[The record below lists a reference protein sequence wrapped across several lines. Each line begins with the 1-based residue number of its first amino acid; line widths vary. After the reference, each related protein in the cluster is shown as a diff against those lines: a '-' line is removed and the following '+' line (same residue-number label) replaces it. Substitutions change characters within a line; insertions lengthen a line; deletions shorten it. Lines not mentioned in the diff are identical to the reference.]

1 VNVDDIT
8 QASAEGVSISNL
20 KLTYKNGNNSD
31 IVAYN
36 NASLECRITEKTK
49 DNEYS
54 KSVTVTYEGFVWN
67 TSSTDAV
74 AELSNL
80 QLLTMDDV
88 NDALHSNNNKGNQTV
103 KDLRFNVQF
112 SLQLRNNGNL
122 FVSNGVTSFLAGIK
136 QNLYVAEKLKN
147 VTVTSTHINSNKI
160 TVNLSYDGNTAADN
174 EVDVKSGFHSYLT
187 YYDDNNV
194 EINLDPSTGSSTSTV
209 DTTNNTIKFEH
220 TNDNLVQGKR
230 YDFKM
235 YVSNRSD
242 KSLTTPNTITVTPV
256 ISQPEA
262 AEPISFVSIV
272 RDSSNNFIGSN
283 FNVNVPQANT
293 DLSTNNFSKLQLVV
307 KVGNVEKVYDISSGL
322 WPEMQNVSRKFD
334 IFVDKNESLYNNLKN
349 YYGGQFTAKIY
360 TIGTYSDALKSS
372 NSLYASGSKKSIEIS
387 KTFYM
392 DSPTVTNKLMELTHV
407 NFVSGAQEYVAIYEG
422 DVSNVSQFSFDL
434 SGSGAVQSIIVTSQ
448 AVNPVDVSNLVI
460 LDPSKNYVKGT
471 IQTTFDALNNLGGL
485 VNVTSNIAMNESN
498 GGSYG
503 RSGVAVGSYKLYPLK
518 EPSADLDGLV
528 SITYPSITSGSFVDG
543 SVNAVLDISGSVNDY
558 LNSIVNT
565 IDASNVYFDG
575 ELYENGVSK
584 QNKRVRIWD
593 NRSNNQVSLAIEN
606 RFNSGIKY
614 KAEYNVS
621 LDMEAV
627 INNASSYNKYK
638 SFNQDEQY
646 LSKLGGSSNLEFSFT
661 SPPIDTQITAR
672 PKLWTDEKLNQ
683 LRVTG
688 DLAGNDLDRMLLV
701 VGAKDVNNNY
711 SIETQESTYSA
722 EAKDSN
728 NNWINSVDNVPA
740 EYVLDIDVAGNKYV
754 SDTDTLMF
762 GVVDINTNNDGY
774 VISKELDASAKAF
787 NTAVS
792 NLRAND
798 AANNLLEAKITNLKT
813 LEQPQNPPIDLS
825 NEFPV
830 LYGYDVSL
838 VDLSGVIN
846 NDTRG
851 AKEQALKDASDNW
864 VNTRK
869 ELYVILEDREAILK
883 TRNNISKLFATI
895 TTAFTG
901 VTDVNAL
908 KEKYLAVKDLSYALI
923 TRTSSSRNYPFYKYD
938 PSYVS
943 SAETLGL
950 AATADAAVGSN
961 PVGETTVTNPNLMT
975 YLTTQKQSMMS
986 GYDTAYENLHSA
998 KLANYYDVTVTP
1010 NLNNATEAS
1019 LKDVKFDKFSLYEN
1033 PLPDSYTERTVRA
1046 NELHKYFRSV
1056 NARNQNGFVSA
1067 NSRVVLN
1074 YNQHLVFV
1082 TAENELANLSQKII
1096 DASNAY
1102 YKILNQDRP
1111 AKYNSNLAS
1120 LLSQRD
1126 TRYDLEW
1133 KLYQAKL
1140 PYFDVSNVVDGDYS
1154 VVGKDTNNN
1163 WDPSGNTIEFNVSVK
1178 Y

>member
-1 VNVDDIT
+1 VNVNDIT
-8 QASAEGVSISNL
+8 QASDEGVSISNL
-20 KLTYKNGNNSD
+20 KLTYNGNNSD
-31 IVAYN
+31 IVTYD
-36 NASLECRITEKTK
+36 NATLECTITEKTK

-54 KSVTVTYEGFVWN
+54 KSVTVKYDGLVWN
-67 TSSTDAV
+67 NGV
-74 AELSNL
+74 AELSNVL
-80 QLLTMDDV
+80 KLMDMDDV
-88 NDALHSNNNKGNQTV
+88 NDALHTTNNKGNQTV
-103 KDLRFNVQF
+103 KDLLFNVQF
-112 SLQLRNNGNL
+112 TVKLQNNTNN
-122 FVSNGVTSFLAGIK
+122 FFTVNGKDLFLAGIK
-136 QNLYVAEKLKN
+136 QDLHVAEKLKN
-147 VTVTSTHINSNKI
+147 VTVTSTHISSNKI
-160 TVNLSYDGNTAADN
+160 TVNLSYDGNTAAAN
-174 EVDVKSGFHSYLT
+174 EDGVKSGFGSYLT
-187 YYDDNNV
+187 YYDASNIEV
-194 EINLDPSTGSSTSTV
+194 SLDPMDGESTSTSTV
-209 DTTNNTIKFEH
+209 NTANNTIKFVH
-220 TNDNLVQGKR
+220 INDKLQEGKQ
-230 YDFKM
+230 YDFNM
-235 YVSNRSD
+235 HVSNNSGTSD
-242 KSLTTPNTITVTPV
+242 ISPKKIRVTPV

-272 RDSSNNFIGSN
+272 RDSSNNFTGSN
-283 FNVNVPQANT
+283 FTVTVPQANT
-293 DLSTNNFSKLQLVV
+293 DLSTNNFSELQLVV
-307 KVGNVEKVYDISSGL
+307 KVGNAEKVYDISSGL
-322 WPEMQNVSRKFD
+322 WPNMQTDSSTFD

-349 YYGGQFTAKIY
+349 YYGGQFTAKFY
-360 TIGTYSDALKSS
+360 TIGKYSEALKL
-372 NSLYASGSKKSIEIS
+372 NPLYASGSKKSIEIS

-392 DSPTVTNKLMELTHV
+392 DSPTVTNKFMELTHV
-407 NFVSGAQEYVAIYEG
+407 NFVSGEQEYVAIYEG

-434 SGSGAVQSIIVTSQ
+434 SGSGAVQSFIVTSPVS
-448 AVNPVDVSNLVI
+448 VNPVDVSNLVI
-460 LDPSKNYVKGT
+460 LDASKNYVKGT
-471 IQTTFDALNNLGGL
+471 IKPTFEALNSLGGL

-498 GGSYG
+498 GGSYD

-528 SITYPSITSGSFVDG
+528 SITYPSITSGSVVDG
-543 SVNAVLDISGSVNDY
+543 SVNAVLDISGSVNAY

-584 QNKRVRIWD
+584 RNKRVRIWN

-606 RFNSGIKY
+606 SFNSGIKY
-614 KAEYNVS
+614 RAEYNVS
-621 LDMEAV
+621 LDMDAV

-701 VGAKDVNNNY
+701 VGAKDENNNY

-740 EYVLDIDVAGNKYV
+740 KYVLDIDVAGNKYV

-774 VISKELDASAKAF
+774 VISKELDASAQAF

-825 NEFPV
+825 NVFPV
-830 LYGYDVSL
+830 LYSYDVSL
-838 VDLSGVIN
+838 IDLSGVIN
-846 NDTRG
+846 NNTRPT
-851 AKEQALKDASDNW
+851 KEQALNDASNNW
-864 VNTRK
+864 VTSRK
-869 ELYVILEDREAILK
+869 NLYEKLEEREAILK
-883 TRNNISKLFATI
+883 TRYHISNLFATI
-895 TTAFTG
+895 TTAFIG
-901 VTDVNAL
+901 VTDGNAL

-923 TRTSSSRNYPFYKYD
+923 AARNTLDRPASLYKYD

-943 SAETLGL
+943 TSSTLGL
-950 AATADAAVGSN
+950 ADTAEAAVGNN
-961 PVGETTVTNPNLMT
+961 PEGEKTLTNANLMK
-975 YLTTQKQSMMS
+975 YLTTQKQTMMDS
-986 GYDTAYENLHSA
+986 YNSLYATLNSSSLV
-998 KLANYYDVTVTP
+998 NYYDVAN
-1010 NLNNATEAS
+1010 NLNYATEAS
-1019 LKDVKFDKFSLYEN
+1019 LKDVKFDKFSLYED
-1033 PLPDSYTERTVRA
+1033 PLQDSYTERTLSVAA
-1046 NELHKYFRSV
+1046 NELHLYFRGINQLNSSV
-1056 NARNQNGFVSA
+1056 AVTN
-1067 NSRVVLN
+1067 NSTVVLN
-1074 YNQHLVFV
+1074 YNKHLRFV
-1082 TAENELANLSQKII
+1082 TAETELANLSQNII
-1096 DASNAY
+1096 DGSNAY

-1111 AKYNSNLAS
+1111 AKYNSNLSS
-1120 LLSQRD
+1120 LLSQRN

-1133 KLYQAKL
+1133 KLYEAKL
-1140 PYFDVSNVVDGDYS
+1140 PYFDVSNVDGGDYS
-1154 VVGKDTNNN
+1154 VVGKDTNGN